1 MQRDKIFVRNI
12 ERNNEII
19 FEKIYEYFLGHPKS
33 NILEFLLDETDISL
47 SIHISSL
54 VSIRNNKGIVNTVF
68 PLIPAP
74 LLRGYNVFTDFITL
88 ISSYP
93 PPLRILSKLILN
105 FRIGKKNQR
114 VACVE
119 KRERIILNFSKI

>member
-1 MQRDKIFVRNI
+1 MQRDKIFMRNI
-12 ERNNEII
+12 ERNNGII

-93 PPLRILSKLILN
+93 SPFANIIETNTEFSDRKEEST
-105 FRIGKKNQR
+105 R
-114 VACVE
+114 CVRR
-119 KRERIILNFSKI
+119 KTRTNNS

>member
-12 ERNNEII
+12 ERNNGII

-68 PLIPAP
+68 SLIPAP

-93 PPLRILSKLILN
+93 PPFANIIETNTEFSNRKEEST
-105 FRIGKKNQR
+105 R
-114 VACVE
+114 CVRR
-119 KRERIILNFSKI
+119 KTRTNNS